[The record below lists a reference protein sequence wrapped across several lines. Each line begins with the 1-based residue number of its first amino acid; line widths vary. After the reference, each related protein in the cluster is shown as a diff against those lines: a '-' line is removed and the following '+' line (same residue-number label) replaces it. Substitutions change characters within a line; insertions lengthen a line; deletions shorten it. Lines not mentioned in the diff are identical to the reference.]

1 MNSNFKTLKYLA
13 IFGGDGNAPPM
24 LSTFSLIHH
33 QIDMDLSLIFRA
45 QEWMYPTSRPLA
57 IPQKTDMQ
65 MHTQKDALEKVA
77 PFKSV
82 PRCSMY
88 GIFIYLHLAS
98 IYGINVGQYFLIF
111 QSHGACGY
119 VEFRL
124 CMSNLPESS
133 NVQ

>member
-1 MNSNFKTLKYLA
+1 
-13 IFGGDGNAPPM
+13 
-24 LSTFSLIHH
+24 
-33 QIDMDLSLIFRA
+33 
-45 QEWMYPTSRPLA
+45 
-57 IPQKTDMQ
+57 MQ
-65 MHTQKDALEKVA
+65 MHTQKDALEKAA

-98 IYGINVGQYFLIF
+98 IYGINVGQYSIIF

-119 VEFRL
+119 VEFLL

-133 NVQ
+133 NVQRGNVVRPSSAVIGRTPGCICDWQLGRWAPTSCEWSDMGPLEMAESKWVLGVMGPL